1 VKIKMALQYHLI
13 ATEIL
18 VITLMIIALIPC
30 IKRWRDSKNRMYV
43 AVSIYTIAVIIHGGF
58 ELMAYI
64 LQIDTNIYLVG
75 GLRIGF
81 IIGYLLFLVQFEFML
96 YLRGLKRFYILP
108 VIITFYLVAGN
119 LLIINAMPFII
130 YAVLLTYT
138 PAYMLLKD
146 GKRNRNGIAVG
157 MGLFFLF
164 WGLGQTITMPFMF
177 EVFKIIAAITF
188 LLGTKGFYEKYVFP
202 NQEEEQKIIGTWI
215 SKFVV
220 KD

>member
-1 VKIKMALQYHLI
+1 
-13 ATEIL
+13 
-18 VITLMIIALIPC
+18 
-30 IKRWRDSKNRMYV
+30 MYV